1 MASSQD
7 TATYEQLLSQF
18 ISAPDP
24 LQAMLEWVATQMMQI
39 EASQKVGAPKGKHSP
54 ERTTYFSGTRVRRF
68 DTRLGTMYLLVP
80 KLRKGGYIPFFVTA
94 KKRSEQ
100 ALMEVVQ
107 EAFISG
113 VSTRKIERLAQRL
126 GIENIS
132 AGQVSA
138 ISQELDAQ
146 VQAFRTRSLDAEYPV
161 LWIDALYEKIRV
173 NHRVQNLAVLV
184 VMGITRDGTRE
195 VLAVEPMYQ
204 ESQDTYQTL
213 FRHLKDR
220 GLQHVWL
227 CVSDAHQGL
236 QAAIQEEFLGGSWQR
251 CKVHFLRNIL
261 AKVSPKQKA
270 TVAQRLKQIWHQP
283 DIQTARHYA
292 DTLLDE
298 YAETFPEAMA
308 LLEAGLED
316 SLQYYT
322 FTHFDARKVS
332 STNVL
337 ERLNREIR
345 RRSRVA
351 SPFPSLASYLRLIT
365 CYLIEYTEDWS
376 TSRSYI
382 SAGNIQNQADALPEA
397 A

>member
-1 MASSQD
+1 MAQAQD
-7 TATYEQLLSQF
+7 TATYEELLSQF
-18 ISAPDP
+18 ILEPDP
-24 LQAMLEWVATQMMQI
+24 LLAMLQWLTDQMMQI
-39 EASQKVGAPKGKHSP
+39 EASQQVGAPKGKHST

-80 KLRKGGYIPFFVTA
+80 KVRKGGYIPFFVTA

-100 ALMEVVQ
+100 ALMEVVR

-138 ISQELDAQ
+138 ISQELDEQ
-146 VQAFRTRSLDAEYPV
+146 VQAFRTRPLDAEYPV
-161 LWIDALYEKIRV
+161 LWIDALYEKIRD

-184 VMGITRDGTRE
+184 VMGLKQDGTRE
-195 VLAVEPMYQ
+195 VLAVEPMYE
-204 ESQDTYQTL
+204 ESQGTYQAL
-213 FRHLKDR
+213 FRALKDR

-227 CVSDAHQGL
+227 CVSDDHRGL
-236 QAAIQEEFLGGSWQR
+236 QAAIQEEFLGCSWQR
-251 CKVHFLRNIL
+251 CKVHFMHNIL
-261 AKVSPKQKA
+261 AKVGRHHKKV
-270 TVAQRLKQIWHQP
+270 VAQHLKLLWHQP
-283 DIQTARHYA
+283 DLPTARR
-292 DTLLDE
+292 
-298 YAETFPEAMA
+298 YAETLVDEYSDAFPDAMVI
-308 LLEAGLED
+308 LETGLED
-316 SLQYYT
+316 SLQCYA
-322 FTHFDARKVS
+322 FPHLDARKIS

-351 SPFPSLASYLRLIT
+351 SYLRLIT

-376 TSRSYI
+376 TGRSYI
-382 SAGNIQNQADALPEA
+382 SATSIEEQAEALPKA